1 MFPKGISFFF
11 CDFETTGIKVDNFD
25 STTYPIELGY
35 ILTDEYLNL
44 VDSNNFY
51 IQWDWMNSM
60 SMWLEHPDRDVLK
73 AYEIHRIELEDIKRT
88 GYIVNKCCEMITS
101 SINKLPRF
109 SLKPTIISDNAYF
122 ETFLFY
128 KLFNNSKISFPFHYT
143 SWDINLLVKAA
154 DIKNVKEKSHSAIDD
169 VSNMYIKTI
178 RALEKIGY
186 FDMLLEH

>member
-60 SMWLEHPDRDVLK
+60 SMWLEHPDRDVL
-73 AYEIHRIELEDIKRT
+73 
-88 GYIVNKCCEMITS
+88 NKCCEMITS